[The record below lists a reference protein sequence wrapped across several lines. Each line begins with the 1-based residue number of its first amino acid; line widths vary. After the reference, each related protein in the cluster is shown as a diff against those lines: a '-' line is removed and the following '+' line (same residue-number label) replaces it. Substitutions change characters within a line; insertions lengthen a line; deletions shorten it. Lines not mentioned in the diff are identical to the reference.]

1 MHLRGLALLVF
12 IFGASAALAGFV
24 GMKYDEYTSK
34 PAVQSRE
41 PTLEREVQST
51 DPVDLPP
58 FAASHDAFLSSPA
71 TPIVPTTE
79 TAQTPSLG
87 SASVSERNDLQ
98 GVQQPA
104 SEARKVAG
112 SDVGEDKKTTEANG
126 RQAPKCNIQAC
137 ENAYRSFD
145 AASCTYRPPNGSRR
159 FCRK

>member
-41 PTLEREVQST
+41 PALEREVQST

-71 TPIVPTTE
+71 TPIVPTTK
-79 TAQTPSLG
+79 TAQTPSPG
-87 SASVSERNDLQ
+87 SASVSKWNTSQD
-98 GVQQPA
+98 VQQPA

-112 SDVGEDKKTTEANG
+112 SDEVEGKKTTGADG

>member
-12 IFGASAALAGFV
+12 IFATSAALAGFV

-41 PTLEREVQST
+41 PTLEREDQST
-51 DPVDLPP
+51 NPVAPVS
-58 FAASHDAFLSSPA
+58 FAARHDASLSNLA
-71 TPIVPTTE
+71 APIVPTTE
-79 TAQTPSLG
+79 TAQT
-87 SASVSERNDLQ
+87 ASVSKKNDSQ
-98 GVQQPA
+98 DVRQPA
-104 SEARKVAG
+104 RDARKVAG

-126 RQAPKCNIQAC
+126 RQIPKCNIQAC

-159 FCRK
+159 FCSK